1 VLAVCSDD
9 AADQPGDGD
18 DAQSRASPPAA
29 CRMPLPRPR
38 LAEFVGGGPRDAG
51 QLAPPL
57 RIVAEPAARGVDQSV
72 DRCVEFEPGAVA
84 VAVDVA
90 PDAAGELAEGDGG
103 ASWTPYPL
111 SRGMRCSAT
120 GRGGWVTWGVIAD
133 VLGGSSR
140 RVVVAEQTREDKPNI
155 SQITSESGVSGE
167 NRL

>member
-1 VLAVCSDD
+1 MLAVCSDD

-18 DAQSRASPPAA
+18 DAPWRASQPAA
-29 CRMPLPRPR
+29 CRMPLPRPG

-51 QLAPPL
+51 QLAQPL

-103 ASWTPYPL
+103 DLVDAVSVVAGDEVL
-111 SRGMRCSAT
+111 GH
-120 GRGGWVTWGVIAD
+120 GQGWVTWGVIAD
-133 VLGGSSR
+133 VIGGSSR

>member
-1 VLAVCSDD
+1 MAMMRHGGPHS
-9 AADQPGDGD
+9 
-18 DAQSRASPPAA
+18 PAA
-29 CRMPLPRPR
+29 CRMPLPRPG
-38 LAEFVGGGPRDAG
+38 LAEFVGGSPRDAG
-51 QLAPPL
+51 QLAQPL

-103 ASWTPYPL
+103 DLVDAVSVVAGDEVL
-111 SRGMRCSAT
+111 GH
-120 GRGGWVTWGVIAD
+120 GQGWVGD
-133 VLGGSSR
+133 LGCDCGCHRWSSR